1 MKLGEVRG
9 DGRGIAP
16 ATASAAAG
24 AELPGGAAVRGAKP
38 VLSVLLRLLLWALL
52 PGVLGAMVIL
62 YLAYRDDKVQHEVE
76 TIQMAR
82 ALMQSIDGELVKTR
96 AVAQT
101 LSKSQRL
108 ANGDLAAFYQQA
120 KAVIELTGGGNNL
133 VLTDRSGQQILNTA
147 RPFGTALPRHGS
159 PETLQRV
166 FATGQ
171 PVISNI
177 FMGSVLQRALMT
189 VDVPVVI
196 DGKVVYSLS
205 ISMLPEH
212 FADLLRSVGLPPDW
226 VLAVFDADGVV
237 AARTHGPEKFVGK
250 KAVPAVVKAIG
261 ERAEG
266 MVETRTLEG
275 MPAIVVFSRSP
286 QSHWSVGI
294 GMPAEM
300 FEGPLRDRFLFLLGI
315 VIVLALVG
323 LMAAALLATRIAGSI
338 RALIKPALAIGEGE
352 RFVKPHLEISEAAE
366 VAAAMETA
374 AKLLAQRTA
383 ELDNARR
390 DAEVANVAKSAFIA
404 NMSHEIRTPLNAITG
419 MGHLIRRAG
428 ISPEQAVR
436 LDKIDI
442 AGRHLLQIINDILD
456 LSKIEAG
463 KFTLEEAE
471 VNVEAI
477 MANVLSMLG
486 ERAHAKNLAFRSEVP
501 AIPCRLLGDRTRL
514 QQALLNFAGNAIKF
528 TEQGSVTLRAEIE
541 EQTPTSVLLRFSVAD
556 TGIGIEPEAQK
567 KLFSVFQQADDSI
580 SRQYGGTGLGLSIS
594 KRLAEMMGGTVG
606 LVSTPGVGSTFWFSA
621 RLKVGGPASKHSVP
635 AAGDMAESLLLR
647 DYRGRRILL
656 VEDEAVNREVAL
668 ELLGDVGM
676 AVDVAVD
683 GVEAVDKAAGQSY
696 DLILMDMQMPRMDG
710 LEAARRIRQLPG
722 YAQLPILA
730 MTANV
735 FVEDKDRCQE
745 AGMNDFIAKP
755 VDPDLLFA
763 TLLQWL
769 ADPQYGESAD

>member
-1 MKLGEVRG
+1 MKQGEIRG
-9 DGRGIAP
+9 DAASQAP
-16 ATASAAAG
+16 AMAPVMAGAGGSAA
-24 AELPGGAAVRGAKP
+24 PAARRARP
-38 VLSVLLRLLLWALL
+38 VLNLLLRLLLWALL
-52 PGVLGAMVIL
+52 PGMLGAMVIL
-62 YLAYRDDKVQHEVE
+62 YLAYRDDRVQHEVE

-82 ALMQSIDGELVKTR
+82 ALMQSVDSEMIKTR
-96 AVAQT
+96 AVAQA
-101 LSKSQRL
+101 LSKSPYL
-108 ANGDLAAFYQQA
+108 ASGDLAAFYRQA
-120 KAVIELTGGGNNL
+120 TGVILLTGGGNNL
-133 VLTDRSGQQILNTA
+133 VLTDQSGQQILNTA

-159 PETLQRV
+159 PETVERV
-166 FATGQ
+166 FANSQ

-196 DGKVVYSLS
+196 DGKVKYSLS

-212 FADLLRSVGLPPDW
+212 FTDLLRSVGLPPDW
-226 VLAVFDADGVV
+226 VLAVFDAQGVV

-261 ERAEG
+261 ERADG

-275 MPAIVVFSRSP
+275 TPAIVVFSRSP
-286 QSHWSVGI
+286 LSQWSVGI
-294 GMPAEM
+294 GMPLEM

-315 VIVLALVG
+315 VLVLALVG
-323 LMAAALLATRIAGSI
+323 LLAAALLATRIAASI

-352 RFVKPHLEISEAAE
+352 RFVKPQLDISEAAE
-366 VAAAMETA
+366 VATAMETA
-374 AKLLAQRTA
+374 AQLLAQRTA
-383 ELDNARR
+383 ELDRARL

-436 LDKIDI
+436 LDKIDM

-463 KFTLEEAE
+463 KFTLEETE
-471 VNVEAI
+471 VNVEAV

-486 ERAHAKNLAFRSEVP
+486 ERAQAKRLAFRSEAP
-501 AIPCRLLGDRTRL
+501 AIPCRLLGDNTRL

-528 TEQGSVTLRAEIE
+528 TEHGSVTLRAEVE
-541 EQTPTSVLLRFSVAD
+541 ELTATSALLRFSVID
-556 TGIGIEPEAQK
+556 TGIGIEPAAQQ
-567 KLFSVFQQADDSI
+567 KLFSVFEQADNSI
-580 SRQYGGTGLGLSIS
+580 SRQFGGTGLGLSIS
-594 KRLAEMMGGTVG
+594 KKLAELMGGTVG
-606 LVSTPGVGSTFWFSA
+606 MVSTPGVGSTFWFTA
-621 RLKVGGPASKHSVP
+621 RLKIGGPAGRPLP
-635 AAGDMAESLLLR
+635 ATGESAESVLLR
-647 DYRGRRILL
+647 DYHGRRILL

-668 ELLGDVGM
+668 ALLGDVGM
-676 AVDVAVD
+676 VVDVAVD
-683 GVEAVDKAAGQSY
+683 GVEAVDKAAAQTY
-696 DLILMDMQMPRMDG
+696 DVILMDMQMPRMDG
-710 LEAARRIRQLPG
+710 LEAARRIRRLPG
-722 YAQLPILA
+722 CASLPILA

-735 FVEDKDRCQE
+735 FVEDKVRCHD

-763 TLLQWL
+763 ILLQWL
-769 ADPQYGESAD
+769 ADPLHAEQAG